1 MRRILSAKGAS
12 GVFLAAPRRTGKST
26 FIREDLVPALQAQ
39 HAEVIYVD
47 LWADRSADPGEL
59 IGSAIQR
66 HLLSRE
72 SRLLQ
77 WARKGGLDKIAVGG
91 LQLDIQKVGV
101 GRGTTLAEG
110 LSALSDATQALIVL
124 VIDEAQHALTTE
136 AGASALFALKAARDQ
151 INSSAHH
158 GFRLVAT
165 GSNRDK
171 LALLVHGKDQAFL
184 NASLV
189 DMPLLDDAYLA
200 WELQQFDGEILP
212 SLSALHDAFAICGH
226 RPETLRRVLDEL
238 AFVPDLDASRADAL
252 LLQQTRAALE
262 EARREFMR
270 QVNSLPPLQAAVLQT
285 MAEAGDQYAPF
296 RTPTLARY
304 QAVCAQLSTEEIRID
319 NSAIQ
324 YALDALRDK
333 ALVWKSARGVYA
345 IEDGQHAA
353 WLVNGADAEVRSR
366 SIQLQPTTDTA
377 PNVRSRIR

>member
-1 MRRILSAKGAS
+1 MLHRASLTDVHVRR
-12 GVFLAAPRRTGKST
+12 PPMDQQRR
-26 FIREDLVPALQAQ
+26 
-39 HAEVIYVD
+39 
-47 LWADRSADPGEL
+47 
-59 IGSAIQR
+59 
-66 HLLSRE
+66 
-72 SRLLQ
+72 
-77 WARKGGLDKIAVGG
+77 
-91 LQLDIQKVGV
+91 
-101 GRGTTLAEG
+101 
-110 LSALSDATQALIVL
+110 ALIVL

-212 SLSALHDAFAICGH
+212 SLSALHEAFAICGH

-296 RTPTLARY
+296 RSPTLTRY
-304 QAVCAQLSTEEIRID
+304 KAVCAQLSAEEIRID

-353 WLVNGADAEVRSR
+353 WLVNGAGG
-366 SIQLQPTTDTA
+366 
-377 PNVRSRIR
+377 